1 MMGTHS
7 IVRENDAEAVCERAT
22 LEFIRLAEEAVAARG
37 RFSVALSGGSTPRS
51 LYQLLSGR
59 PNRLRVDWA
68 SVDFFWGDER
78 CVSPESADSNF
89 RMVSEA
95 MLEKIAVLDS
105 RIHRME
111 AERDDLEAAAQEYQE
126 TIAQV
131 LEVPA
136 EGPPPA
142 LDLVLLGMGTDG
154 HTASL
159 FPHTQALQE
168 TVRWV
173 VPNEVPQLSTHRM
186 TMTAPLINAARAVIF
201 LVVGTSKTNP
211 LASVLAG
218 PSQPEQFPS
227 QLIAPQNGTLS
238 WLVDEAAAAK
248 LPAPGIE
255 S

>member
-22 LEFIRLAEEAVAARG
+22 LEFIRLAKEAVAARG

-68 SVDFFWGDER
+68 SIDFFWGDER

-111 AERDDLEAAAQEYQE
+111 AERDDFEAAAQEYQE

-168 TVRWV
+168 TVR
-173 VPNEVPQLSTHRM
+173 
-186 TMTAPLINAARAVIF
+186 
-201 LVVGTSKTNP
+201 
-211 LASVLAG
+211 
-218 PSQPEQFPS
+218 
-227 QLIAPQNGTLS
+227 
-238 WLVDEAAAAK
+238 
-248 LPAPGIE
+248 
-255 S
+255 